1 MINRQLLDQGCSK
14 GNRKKIRMVEGA
26 GFERAAA
33 GPTYRGNLGQ
43 GLCGQS
49 PQPHVVRAAFARNDG
64 AGRGAIL
71 IKAVFHSREVFR
83 GPHRWLSYNAS
94 ETGPAV
100 QAR

>member
-1 MINRQLLDQGCSK
+1 
-14 GNRKKIRMVEGA
+14 
-26 GFERAAA
+26 
-33 GPTYRGNLGQ
+33 
-43 GLCGQS
+43 
-49 PQPHVVRAAFARNDG
+49 
-64 AGRGAIL
+64 L